1 LLSQPE
7 RLQAGLRKYVERE
20 RELASRRD
28 PEQEAK
34 AWLERIAAADRQRA
48 KYHEMAAEELITFE
62 ELRERLEGLEET
74 KRMAQ
79 GELESISLHRQ
90 RLEELECSADDLVRQ
105 YAAIVPEGLD
115 AILPEEKHQ
124 TYKTLRMKVLVNIEG
139 TVAVETISSK
149 ATELGSSSGKIGDL
163 CL

>member
-1 LLSQPE
+1 MQPE

-48 KYHEMAAEELITFE
+48 KYQEMAAEELITFE
-62 ELRERLEGLEET
+62 ELRKRSEGLEEA
-74 KRMAQ
+74 KKMAQ

-90 RLEELECSADDLVRQ
+90 RLEELECSADGLVRQ
-105 YAAIVPEGLD
+105 YAAVVPESLD
-115 AILPEEKHQ
+115 AISPEDKHHI
-124 TYKTLRMKVLVNIEG
+124 YKTLRMKVLVNIEG
-139 TVAVETISSK
+139 IVAVETVSSTV
-149 ATELGSSSGKIGDL
+149 TEPEQSSAKIGDL